1 MEPHEII
8 AGEIMQQARLFGID
22 GKFATIEGTK
32 VQFPEF
38 PLWWL
43 EKAKRNM
50 EGLRE
55 IASHLHGKTETLR
68 MSRGFR
74 GDASEMEK
82 QIIYEISEVKQA
94 TLHITDVLESLIQI
108 TVKEYESRPS
118 QRIKRALATGWRK
131 TKSYGNLLWGNPVF
145 KVCGGLSTIAFICTA
160 IVWTA
165 HRFGWL
171 H

>member
-1 MEPHEII
+1 MDSHEII
-8 AGEIMQQARLFGID
+8 QGKIMQLAHVLGVD
-22 GKFATIEGTK
+22 GKFPTIQGAK
-32 VQFPEF
+32 IQFPEF

-43 EKAKRNM
+43 DKAKRNM
-50 EGLRE
+50 EGIRE

-74 GDASEMEK
+74 GDATEIEK
-82 QIIYEISEVKQA
+82 QIIYEMSELKQS

-131 TKSYGNLLWGNPVF
+131 TKNYGNLLWHNPVF

-160 IVWTA
+160 IVWAA
-165 HRFGWL
+165 HHFGWL